1 MADMLAETVLGWV
14 QEDAL
19 PLALGHR
26 PPPLLPSL
34 REMPPSTPPDWQ
46 PGSSNRAVVIS
57 GMHRSGTSVLAN
69 LLQAMGI
76 SVGSRLM
83 EATEFNAKGYFE
95 DLDFQELHE
104 SIIDASHHGFLH
116 RDLEGRHLQITAAH
130 KDRAKGLAD
139 RRQDLSLWGW
149 KDPRTSLFLDM
160 WDEVLPGAVYVF
172 IYRDPAQVVHSL
184 RRREDPELMVNLPG
198 ASLLDP
204 LLRKLG
210 VDRFRTQRA
219 VEMWTYYN
227 RRIVQFARTNPERC
241 LLINVANLMDS
252 FAAMTRCMQEQWR
265 LPVREIDP
273 SQVFDQS
280 LMQGRGPED
289 LRRVCAAKPEVGA
302 LFTELESLSISTS

>member
-1 MADMLAETVLGWV
+1 
-14 QEDAL
+14 
-19 PLALGHR
+19 
-26 PPPLLPSL
+26 
-34 REMPPSTPPDWQ
+34 MPPSTPPDLQ
-46 PGSSNRAVVIS
+46 PGGDNGSSSRAVAIS

-116 RDLEGRHLQITAAH
+116 RDLQGRKLQITSAH
-130 KDRAKGLAD
+130 KVRARELVE
-139 RRQDLSLWGW
+139 RRQHLDLWGW

-160 WDEVLPGAVYVF
+160 WNEVLPGAVFVF

-184 RRREDPELMVNLPG
+184 RRREDPELMVNVPG
-198 ASLLDP
+198 ISLFDP
-204 LLRKLG
+204 VLRTLG

-219 VEMWTYYN
+219 VHMWTYYN
-227 RRIVQFARTNPERC
+227 RRIVRFVRANPQRC
-241 LLINVANLMDS
+241 LLVNVAKLLDS
-252 FAAMTRCMQEQWR
+252 FPAMTTCMQDRWD

-273 SQVFDQS
+273 AQVFDQS
-280 LMQGRGPED
+280 LMQGQGPDD
-289 LRRVCAAKPEVGA
+289 LRKICAAMPEVGA
-302 LFTELESLSISTS
+302 LFAELESLALPTS